1 MKKEILEEFLYKYFN
16 LQVNIIDFQFYEFI
30 SQGRLDILIEDYKT
44 KSYDF
49 IVNNNL
55 NIFENNFTN
64 NSFNSICDIISFF
77 IVKKLSL
84 KNLVSLF
91 KKNNFKL
98 ITKNIDENLIINNY
112 ASFKCNNKFTIYL
125 NCIDED
131 NFIQIIEFIEN

>member
-1 MKKEILEEFLYKYFN
+1 MEKETLEEFLYKYFN

-55 NIFENNFTN
+55 NMFENNFAN
-64 NSFNSICDIISFF
+64 NFDNSICDIISFF
-77 IVKKLSL
+77 IVKNLSL
-84 KNLVSLF
+84 KKLISLF
-91 KKNNFKL
+91 HKNNFKL
-98 ITKNIDENLIINNY
+98 ITKNIAENLIINNY

-125 NCIDED
+125 NCINEN

>member
-1 MKKEILEEFLYKYFN
+1 MKKEILEEFLYKCFK

-55 NIFENNFTN
+55 NIFENNFN
-64 NSFNSICDIISFF
+64 NSICDIISFF
-77 IVKKLSL
+77 IVKNLSL
-84 KNLVSLF
+84 KNLISLF
-91 KKNNFKL
+91 HKNNFKL

-125 NCIDED
+125 NCVNED
-131 NFIQIIEFIEN
+131 NSIQIIEFIKN

>member
-77 IVKKLSL
+77 IVKNIL
-84 KNLVSLF
+84 KEF
-91 KKNNFKL
+91 
-98 ITKNIDENLIINNY
+98 
-112 ASFKCNNKFTIYL
+112 SFSI
-125 NCIDED
+125 
-131 NFIQIIEFIEN
+131 